1 MRFDVFWSV
10 YWWFVMIWSVVM
22 CLEMFLICFDHH
34 SKIRCISELTVLRA
48 SWKASLCC
56 RDNLSIASAN
66 SNVCCLL
73 KRSGDAFLTE
83 SLAFFSWRPDA
94 LEFVRSKVR
103 APRTFLRRSSTSWRR
118 SLGPYLPWSGSTQT
132 WLGAKL
138 PNSRVGWVRWVLT

>member
-1 MRFDVFWSV
+1 MLKCISDAFLQSEAHRAA
-10 YWWFVMIWSVVM
+10 VVSTFEVNVDSQK
-22 CLEMFLICFDHH
+22 CREKESSMFLICFDHH
-34 SKIRCISELTVLRA
+34 SKIRCISELTVLHA
-48 SWKASLCC
+48 SWKASFCC

-73 KRSGDAFLTE
+73 KRSGDAFLIE
-83 SLAFFSWRPDA
+83 SLEFFSWRPDA

-132 WLGAKL
+132 
-138 PNSRVGWVRWVLT
+138 